1 MPAAGGKFWN
11 FGVKKSK
18 EILQKCIGNTVE
30 TTENRFLEGG
40 YRQKNSR
47 LRRASTLP
55 YIRLRFRKYVK
66 KLY

>member
-11 FGVKKSK
+11 CGIQESK
-18 EILQKCIGNTVE
+18 EILQKRIENTVE

-40 YRQKNSR
+40 YRQHF
-47 LRRASTLP
+47 LACGGLLYCHTAVWVLE
-55 YIRLRFRKYVK
+55 KYVK